1 MKRASDVGYLLA
13 AAIVLLVLGTPQIA
27 IAQIE
32 TGADSSQT
40 VCSASDSSCAEH
52 EAAIPPHQTATP
64 KAGTI
69 SAPALATEPHQV
81 FLNPEQYGISFH
93 GALVH
98 DWSKD
103 LNDSVGMASGF
114 GRLSFDLSATVNGK
128 RTFNLGGNTI
138 LVRLKQ
144 HVEEFGA
151 TGDGAA
157 QLYSNID
164 GPSRT
169 TLFEIW
175 TEQRAFGEKLRFK
188 AGKIDANTEFA
199 TVQGAG
205 DFLNSSMG
213 YSPTILAFPTYPE
226 PQPGVN
232 LFVRPGNNYSLGA
245 GVFRGTGGGV
255 LSVVEPGAT
264 WSAGQTDLAGRAAF
278 GYWRL
283 GKTIDCF
290 DGEVA
295 SSSQGFYTVL
305 EQAVWKSSSSGSLR
319 SLSSFFQFGRADGNV
334 SPFTQHIGGGI
345 VLQAPLSGR
354 AHDSLG
360 IGVTRVGF
368 SSQPGAHFDHNAE
381 TILESYYKVA
391 ITKHL
396 SLVQDFQFLHH
407 PGGLRSHLDCPVITP
422 RLVASF

>member
-1 MKRASDVGYLLA
+1 MKHSDFGYLLTA
-13 AAIVLLVLGTPQIA
+13 AMVLLVQGT
-27 IAQIE
+27 AQVACAQAVAA
-32 TGADSSQT
+32 ADSNQT
-40 VCSASDSSCAEH
+40 ICSASDSACTEQG
-52 EAAIPPHQTATP
+52 AAIPPRQAETP
-64 KAGTI
+64 KAGTV
-69 SAPALATEPHQV
+69 SAPALAAEPRRL
-81 FLNPEQYGISFH
+81 FLHPEQYGISFH
-93 GALVH
+93 GALIH

-103 LNDSVGMASGF
+103 LNDSVGTGAGF
-114 GRLSFDLSATVNGK
+114 GRLSFDLSATINGK
-128 RTFNLGGNTI
+128 RAFNLGGNTI
-138 LVRLKQ
+138 FVRLKQ

-169 TLFEIW
+169 SLFEVW
-175 TEQRAFGEKLRFK
+175 AEQKVFGDKLRFK

-232 LFVRPGNNYSLGA
+232 AFVRPGKNYSLAA
-245 GVFRGTGGGV
+245 GIFRAAGGGA

-264 WSAGQTDLAGRAAF
+264 WTAGQTDLAGRAAF

-283 GKTIDCF
+283 GKTINCF
-290 DGEVA
+290 DGNTA
-295 SSSQGFYTVL
+295 TSSQGFYTVL
-305 EQAVWKSSSSGSLR
+305 EQALWRSSSSGSTR
-319 SLSSFFQFGRADGNV
+319 SVSSFFQFGRANGNV
-334 SPFTQHIGGGI
+334 SPFTQHFGGGI
-345 VLQAPLSGR
+345 VLQALLNRR
-354 AHDSLG
+354 ADDSLG
-360 IGVTRVGF
+360 LGITRVGF
-368 SSQPGAHFDHNAE
+368 SSQPGAHFDRNAE

-391 ITKHL
+391 ITRHL

-407 PGGLRSHLDCPVITP
+407 PGGLRSLQDCLVVTP